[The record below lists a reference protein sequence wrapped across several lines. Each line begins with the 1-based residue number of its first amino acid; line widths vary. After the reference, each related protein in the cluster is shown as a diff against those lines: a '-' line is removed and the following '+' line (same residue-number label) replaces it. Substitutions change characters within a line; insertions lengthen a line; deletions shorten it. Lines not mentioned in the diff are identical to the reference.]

1 MMEDA
6 LAADP
11 TAFEYDGVYR
21 EMKKEE
27 IARKASTQDT
37 GPKKAPQPLYFILF
51 LKLLYF
57 TSIKDGLS
65 CFPLTSP
72 RNCFLR

>member
-1 MMEDA
+1 MLDEA

-27 IARKASTQDT
+27 IARKHSTQDT
-37 GPKKAPQPLYFILF
+37 GPKKVSRHI
-51 LKLLYF
+51 
-57 TSIKDGLS
+57 
-65 CFPLTSP
+65 
-72 RNCFLR
+72 